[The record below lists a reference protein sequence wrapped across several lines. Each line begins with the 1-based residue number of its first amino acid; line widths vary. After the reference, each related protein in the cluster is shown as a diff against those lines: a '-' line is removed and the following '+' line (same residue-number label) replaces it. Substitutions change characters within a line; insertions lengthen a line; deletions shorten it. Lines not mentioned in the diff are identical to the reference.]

1 MKAINVS
8 IDRYEELDDTFDGV
22 KMKWCYVV
30 TLEKPR
36 NGSRISL
43 LITSS
48 HELQLTPSQ
57 IMKTYELDKGADTV
71 KTVMTDFEL
80 CKLSNYP
87 SLMNKRFSLHLKLW
101 LIINLTSLSTCY
113 PISSPTLWDLNYRA
127 TQMFSLNNVMP
138 ETASSMFSV
147 YASFATFM
155 MVFRSMANDFI
166 PDPLRTYISSS
177 LSYLFSP
184 LSGLFSFYLTLAFYE
199 YSDMSRNQVYD
210 AAAVYLEKK
219 IGPATQRLRVSKTP
233 RKKSMGVAI
242 DRDEEVIDTFDNIK
256 LKWRLVTETKIGNN
270 NRLRYFELSFRK
282 KHKERV
288 MGSYLPHVLAQATA
302 MKQEEKVLKIYTRHI
317 LSWED
322 VVEDGNT
329 EWGSINLEHPATFE
343 TMALEPDLKRTIVE
357 DLERFVSRREFYK
370 KVGKAWKRGY
380 LLYGPPGT
388 GKSSLIAAMAN
399 FLKFDVFDLELTS
412 IRSDS
417 HLKRVLLSTTNRSI
431 LVIEDI
437 DCCKVTLS
445 GLLNF
450 IDGLWSSC
458 GDERIIVFTTNR
470 KEKLDPAL
478 LRPGRMDLHIHL
490 SYCTT
495 SGFRILASNYLG
507 IRDDNRPRLCGE
519 VEGLIKSTEVT
530 PAEVAEE
537 LMKSDDADV
546 ALQGLVNF
554 IIKKKLETE
563 RYMKKLKTKKKR
575 RRRRWIRNLFNFRL
589 W

>member
-1 MKAINVS
+1 
-8 IDRYEELDDTFDGV
+8 
-22 KMKWCYVV
+22 
-30 TLEKPR
+30 
-36 NGSRISL
+36 
-43 LITSS
+43 
-48 HELQLTPSQ
+48 
-57 IMKTYELDKGADTV
+57 
-71 KTVMTDFEL
+71 
-80 CKLSNYP
+80 
-87 SLMNKRFSLHLKLW
+87 
-101 LIINLTSLSTCY
+101 
-113 PISSPTLWDLNYRA
+113 
-127 TQMFSLNNVMP
+127 MFSLNNVMP
-138 ETASSMFSV
+138 ETASSMFSA

-210 AAAVYLEKK
+210 AAAVYLDKK

-256 LKWRLVTETKIGNN
+256 LKWRL
-270 NRLRYFELSFRK
+270 LSFRK

-288 MGSYLPHVLAQATA
+288 MGSYLPHVLAQGTA

-329 EWGSINLEHPATFE
+329 EWGSLNLEHPATFE

-380 LLYGPPGT
+380 LLYGPAGP

-399 FLKFDVFDLELTS
+399 FLKFDVFDLELAS

-417 HLKRVLLSTTNRSI
+417 HLKRVLLTLTA
-431 LVIEDI
+431 
-437 DCCKVTLS
+437 VTLS

-507 IRDDNRPRLCGE
+507 IRDDNRPLLCGE

-554 IIKKKLETE
+554 IIKKKIETE
-563 RYMKKLKTKKKR
+563 
-575 RRRRWIRNLFNFRL
+575 
-589 W
+589 